1 MQDERQNARADFRRM
16 MKWILLAAVVMVA
29 GALAYLA
36 ASGDLTG
43 DMVIATVLG
52 VFVSVLLGSGLM
64 AAAYFSDKSGH
75 DRDVNDAA
83 RDRDPNGCSGLSAD
97 RPDERRQAADQGG
110 ESEQGSRVENEHFRS
125 PEAAAAEATRWTTVP
140 YLFPIRNRKIPT
152 VERIPHRFH
161 SGRNIFTYV
170 R

>member
-29 GALAYLA
+29 GALALLA

-43 DMVIATVLG
+43 DIVIATVLG

-83 RDRDPNGCSGLSAD
+83 RDRDPNG
-97 RPDERRQAADQGG
+97 
-110 ESEQGSRVENEHFRS
+110 
-125 PEAAAAEATRWTTVP
+125 
-140 YLFPIRNRKIPT
+140 
-152 VERIPHRFH
+152 
-161 SGRNIFTYV
+161 
-170 R
+170 

>member
-75 DRDVNDAA
+75 DRDVSDAA
-83 RDRDPNGCSGLSAD
+83 RDRDPNG
-97 RPDERRQAADQGG
+97 
-110 ESEQGSRVENEHFRS
+110 
-125 PEAAAAEATRWTTVP
+125 
-140 YLFPIRNRKIPT
+140 
-152 VERIPHRFH
+152 
-161 SGRNIFTYV
+161 
-170 R
+170 

>member
-75 DRDVNDAA
+75 DRDVRDATTRGNDDA
-83 RDRDPNGCSGLSAD
+83 
-97 RPDERRQAADQGG
+97 
-110 ESEQGSRVENEHFRS
+110 
-125 PEAAAAEATRWTTVP
+125 
-140 YLFPIRNRKIPT
+140 
-152 VERIPHRFH
+152 
-161 SGRNIFTYV
+161 
-170 R
+170 

>member
-16 MKWILLAAVVMVA
+16 MKWILLAAVVMVV

-83 RDRDPNGCSGLSAD
+83 RDRDPNG
-97 RPDERRQAADQGG
+97 
-110 ESEQGSRVENEHFRS
+110 
-125 PEAAAAEATRWTTVP
+125 
-140 YLFPIRNRKIPT
+140 
-152 VERIPHRFH
+152 
-161 SGRNIFTYV
+161 
-170 R
+170 